1 MKMIL
6 IIFLTSAVVIFL
18 MLLLNYSTYN
28 GTVKDDL
35 KADLK
40 SAGDQSKIFLKHN
53 NTNEQK

>member
-28 GTVKDDL
+28 GTSKSDL
-35 KADLK
+35 ESD
-40 SAGDQSKIFLKHN
+40 GDKSKISLTHN
-53 NTNEQK
+53 NKNEQK